1 MLISD
6 SSFATAGGSSPLG
19 GPLSLSTKCGLDF
32 KVLQFATYMS

>member
-1 MLISD
+1 MLIYVICE
-6 SSFATAGGSSPLG
+6 FLLILAPLG